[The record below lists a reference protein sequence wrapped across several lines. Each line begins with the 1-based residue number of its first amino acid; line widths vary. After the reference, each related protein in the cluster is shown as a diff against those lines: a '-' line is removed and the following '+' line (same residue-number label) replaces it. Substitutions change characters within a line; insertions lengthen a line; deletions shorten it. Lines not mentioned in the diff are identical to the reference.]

1 MFPMTSPGHN
11 TVTGKLESCEGCAAA
26 CAEGRGQFTARRQAE
41 HEHSDRGGVVG
52 GIAQRRRVRIR
63 LQPNLRKPPTKRTST
78 SIVARKQ
85 TAVAGRTASRRCLS
99 ISLESGTAIR
109 RCTARCTPRAPAQA
123 HTSQPLRKLRKFLPA
138 GLFLDAPY

>member
-1 MFPMTSPGHN
+1 MTSPGHN
-11 TVTGKLESCEGCAAA
+11 TVTGKLGSCEACAAA

-52 GIAQRRRVRIR
+52 GVAQRRRVRIR
-63 LQPNLRKPPTKRTST
+63 LQADLRKPTTKRTSKKHRC
-78 SIVARKQ
+78 AKL
-85 TAVAGRTASRRCLS
+85 TAVAERTASRRCLS
-99 ISLESGTAIR
+99 ISLDSGTAIR